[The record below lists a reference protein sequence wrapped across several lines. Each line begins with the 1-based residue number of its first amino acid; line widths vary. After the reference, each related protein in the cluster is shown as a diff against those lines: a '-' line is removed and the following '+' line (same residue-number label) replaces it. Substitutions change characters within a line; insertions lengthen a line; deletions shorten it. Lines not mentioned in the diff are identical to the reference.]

1 MPMLSFLAAILAG
14 SVQASAATD
23 VLPSDFSG
31 LFQATC
37 LDGQARLRANEV
49 TPISFDQLPA
59 GLRDELGHPASAKI
73 WQLNA
78 AGRSYLYLLEYQVAP
93 GASPKICGLASD
105 AMDLRTAGDALERR
119 VTGSV
124 SRDRL
129 QSTQW
134 LNAKDGYV
142 AMATTAARFN
152 VLQISWMSD
161 ADRAAALVQTEALAH

>member
-14 SVQASAATD
+14 SVQASAASEVTD
-23 VLPSDFSG
+23 LSG

-49 TPISFDQLPA
+49 TPISFQQLPPD
-59 GLRDELGHPASAKI
+59 LREELGQPASSKV

-78 AGRSYLYLLEYQVAP
+78 SGRSYLYLLDYPAAP
-93 GASPKICGLASD
+93 GNSSRICGIASD
-105 AMDLRTAGDALERR
+105 AMNLKTAGDALEMR

-124 SRDRL
+124 SRERTR
-129 QSTQW
+129 STQW

-142 AMATTAARFN
+142 ATATTAAAFK
-152 VLQISWMSD
+152 VLQINWMSD
-161 ADRAAALVQTEALAH
+161 ADREATLVQVESLAH